1 MVGPGRVQTFKLTPS
16 LRSTDDELSASQLNC
31 EPHREFNYVFI
42 LNWHILSLVNPFQS
56 QFHKLFRFDESNST
70 LLPQPRSRKSAMNS
84 RDQVLAGQWF
94 TRRLVRGWENTY
106 YENGRMLRQLTILLK
121 CQKVTKIDH
130 WSTLQYFR
138 RTEYHMFKETDL
150 KLLVWWQIWQNKLF
164 LSYLEVGQNTGL
176 HNTKDKNPRKYD
188 FFLRLV
194 ARARAHRAHHFPA
207 KF

>member
-1 MVGPGRVQTFKLTPS
+1 MTLVLKEWAQKSKFSVKLVRPGRSQTFKLTPS

-94 TRRLVRGWENTY
+94 TRRLVQGWEKTY
-106 YENGRMLRQLTILLK
+106 FENGRMLRQLTSPLK
-121 CQKVTKIDH
+121 CQKADSNKDR
-130 WSTLQYFR
+130 S
-138 RTEYHMFKETDL
+138 
-150 KLLVWWQIWQNKLF
+150 LVNVAIFQKNRI
-164 LSYLEVGQNTGL
+164 SYV
-176 HNTKDKNPRKYD
+176 
-188 FFLRLV
+188 
-194 ARARAHRAHHFPA
+194 
-207 KF
+207 